1 MEKSHRT
8 AEGREE
14 GEGEEEREGHP
25 TSFEDWE
32 PRVALTGLVGT
43 SQLR

>member
-1 MEKSHRT
+1 MEKSLRT